1 MLNTYYNPVRTYQ
14 GVGSLSVLPQLVN
27 GLNPKK
33 ILLLIWDESVL
44 ENRYIKETAAAFADI
59 LTVKTFAWSNP
70 EMFQLYEI
78 YNETKNENYELVIA
92 VGGGSVLD
100 VGKSLCCLYAQPVE
114 SLETM
119 RTMIAEKTYS
129 KPQCKWIGIPTTAGT
144 GSEVTCWATVW
155 DSEHNKKYS
164 VDTQDNYAYAA
175 VIDPVLASSMP
186 LSTLCWHRPCRLSWL
201 FLPRWTQYATRR
213 KVTGLRQAIPYRV
226 RRRFRQLK
234 LLWIISTG
242 FCAAKKKRMTPWR
255 RAVCWPGLHSA
266 IRALRLAIPFL
277 TR

>member
-33 ILLLIWDESVL
+33 ILLLIWDKSVL

-59 LTVKTFAWSNP
+59 LTIKTFAWSNP

-114 SLETM
+114 SLEAM
-119 RTMIAEKTYS
+119 RTMIADKAYS

-186 LSTLCWHRPCRLSWL
+186 VKLAVSSALDAVCHAAESYWAKASNTVSRAAALAAIKIIMDNIDGLLCGKEEAHDGLPFHFLS
-201 FLPRWTQYATRR
+201 ADNE
-213 KVTGLRQAIPYRV
+213 IPYSA
-226 RRRFRQLK
+226 RRCGKYAAGAGNALK
-234 LLWIISTG
+234 
-242 FCAAKKKRMTPWR
+242 P
-255 RAVCWPGLHSA
+255 AVY
-266 IRALRLAIPFL
+266 
-277 TR
+277 